1 MFNDAGCTNTKPDS
15 IINNA
20 SVYKYSKSS
29 KRYIQNDLENAVKL
43 LQSKIRNKDDDARI
57 LCHGRDPNKICDNFK
72 NDSLAVSKECM
83 IEMFNDAG
91 CPNKLPS
98 NTIDDTFVLN
108 NSTLTKNRLKTYMN
122 FFTEKIKTLADN
134 KDDIGSDIN
143 LANRIICYGRT

>member
-1 MFNDAGCTNTKPDS
+1 
-15 IINNA
+15 
-20 SVYKYSKSS
+20 
-29 KRYIQNDLENAVKL
+29 
-43 LQSKIRNKDDDARI
+43 
-57 LCHGRDPNKICDNFK
+57 
-72 NDSLAVSKECM
+72 M

-143 LANRIICYGRT
+143 LANRIICYGHT